1 MGSPRKGTE
10 TEKRNPSTKV
20 FQLSEV
26 ILMMKNQDREQAS
39 EQRGRNTQVCDV
51 LEIKGESVTWPKGMT
66 ICDKCHS

>member
-26 ILMMKNQDREQAS
+26 ILMRKNQDREQAS
-39 EQRGRNTQVCDV
+39 EQRGRNAQVCDV
-51 LEIKGESVTWPKGMT
+51 L
-66 ICDKCHS
+66 